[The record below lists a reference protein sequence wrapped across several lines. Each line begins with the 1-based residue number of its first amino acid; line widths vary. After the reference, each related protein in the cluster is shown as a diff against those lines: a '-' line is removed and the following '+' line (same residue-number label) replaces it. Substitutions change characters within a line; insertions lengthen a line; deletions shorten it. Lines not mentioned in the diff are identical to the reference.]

1 MRIKGRLGEPSM
13 KLDGTMVIPIIT
25 KDAGT
30 VQECFDGLVGKD
42 LSFEVKR
49 WREKRSLDANAYLWV
64 LLQKMAEVLH
74 STKDEMYLEMLD
86 KYGQFT
92 FIIVRP
98 DAVERMAQNWRTVRV
113 ISEVG
118 VDGQCGVQMQCFYG
132 SSTYDTREMAV
143 LIDGVVSECRELG
156 IETLPPDELAA
167 MKDAW
172 AKTEDS

>member
-13 KLDGTMVIPIIT
+13 KLDGTMVLPIIT

-30 VQECFDGLVGKD
+30 VQECFDGLFGKD
-42 LSFEVKR
+42 LSIEVKR
-49 WREKRSLDANAYLWV
+49 WRERRSLDANAYLWV

-74 STKDEMYLEMLD
+74 SSKDEMYLEMLD

-113 ISEVG
+113 LGEVG

-143 LIDGVVSECRELG
+143 LIDGVVSECKELG

-172 AKTEDS
+172 AKTEG